1 MSEIENHSKA
11 DQSADQSV
19 GAKALKPV
27 VTLVASLFILG
38 IAATLIALIYISEP
52 KAQREAAVRETAMLV
67 EVVPV
72 TRGTYQPRISGLGT
86 VVPAQDI
93 MLSPR
98 VPGRVMNVAARFLPG
113 GFADAGETLLSLDP
127 VDYRNTV
134 RLRESALRQAE
145 SALAQERGRGDVA
158 ERDFEVLGRGIED
171 SNPALA
177 LREPQLAA
185 ALAEV
190 AAAEVAL
197 EQAQLDLDRTE
208 ITAPFDA
215 HILTRDAN
223 VGSEV
228 GSGDTLARLVGI
240 DEYHIIVTVPLSSL
254 KQLIFPSDG
263 GPGANVVLR
272 DRAAWADGQTRLGQ
286 VRGLIGAIDGQTRL
300 ARVLVSVADPL
311 GRKEASGEPVLIVGS
326 IVQAAIDGRAL
337 ARVVRLSRDH
347 LRQDDTVWVMKDG
360 VLDVRKVTLA
370 FKDTQYAYVQ
380 DGLEEGETV
389 VTSSLATVA
398 NGLPLRVLHADDA
411 QQSSR

>member
-1 MSEIENHSKA
+1 MSDTESHSGG
-11 DQSADQSV
+11 DQTT
-19 GAKALKPV
+19 GAKTLKPV
-27 VTLVASLFILG
+27 VTLVISLFIFG
-38 IAATLIALIYISEP
+38 ISAVLIAFIYSSEP

-67 EVVPV
+67 EVAPV

-86 VVPAQDI
+86 VVPAQDV

-98 VPGRVMNVAARFLPG
+98 VPGRVTDIAGRFLPG
-113 GFADAGETLLSLDP
+113 GFADAGDTLLSLDP
-127 VDYRNTV
+127 ADYRNTV

-171 SNPALA
+171 SNPSLA

-197 EQAQLDLDRTE
+197 EQARLDLARTE
-208 ITAPFDA
+208 IKAPFDA

-228 GSGDTLARLVGI
+228 GPGDTLARLVGI

-254 KQLIFPSDG
+254 KQLVFPSDG
-263 GPGANVVLR
+263 ATGASVVVR
-272 DRAAWADGQTRLGQ
+272 DRAAWAEGQTRLGR

-311 GRKEASGEPVLIVGS
+311 GRMGASGEPALIVGS
-326 IVQAAIDGRAL
+326 IVQADIDGRAL
-337 ARVVRLSRDH
+337 EGVVRLKRDH

-360 VLDVRKVTLA
+360 VLDVRKVKLA
-370 FKDTQYAYVQ
+370 FKDTRYAYVQ
-380 DGLEEGETV
+380 DGLEEGDTV

-398 NGLPLRVLHADDA
+398 NGLPLRVLQSDDT
-411 QQSSR
+411 QQTES